1 MPSTAE
7 GVEILPF
14 DEVRD
19 SYEDVTRLLHA
30 AYRGLAEMGLNY
42 VAATQ
47 DAQTTRERAEAA
59 TVCLVARQAGRLAGT
74 ICYYA
79 ESPSADDP
87 AWYRR
92 RDVSFFGQFG
102 VEPSLQGTGIG
113 SRLIAAAEVRAVADA
128 KTEFACDTA
137 EPARHLIA
145 YYSRHGFRPVG
156 RHRWPHAVYESLI
169 LSKRIGVAIRRA
181 TNADTSEVLRI
192 AHAMPW
198 MRDDYLQHQLAA
210 GAVDIA
216 CDADRVIG
224 FIAWNREFFARPF
237 VWLCAVDPDY
247 RGGGIGSLLFAQV
260 ERVCKG
266 SRLYSSANRSRDGM
280 HRFFERRGYQRAGEV
295 DLDPGD
301 PEVFYFIDL

>member
-1 MPSTAE
+1 MPSIAE

-59 TVCLVARQAGRLAGT
+59 TVCLVARQAGRLAAT

-260 ERVCKG
+260 ERACKG

-280 HRFFERRGYQRAGEV
+280 HRFFEQRGYQRAGEV